1 MKRRRFFLAL
11 ILFLLVSS
19 CKALTG
25 PKTEQAVRAYH
36 DPSMGWTASL
46 PVDWSMC
53 DVPGGQFIRDL
64 PLTDPTRLILWNY
77 QGRTV
82 EDIRLEL
89 EQSGGVINQTKVDE
103 RATPTL
109 EWMLFQ
115 GDARSDPELT
125 VQFALATEDDE
136 THLVLLVARKDEIN
150 TLAETVLLPA
160 VDSFVSGPPEPP
172 VSILA
177 VAPPDPEYWPTRQW
191 QTASPESQG
200 VDSRQLQAMLAL
212 IREERIPLDT
222 LTIVRHGYI
231 VFDRTFPPFKP
242 DDLHELHSATKSIMS
257 ALVGMAL
264 SDARFAGAT
273 KLSVNTP
280 VFEFLPVRRAANL
293 DERKRAMTLEH
304 VLTMTTGLDWTEW
317 GAAYESGTGNDLVTM
332 IDTAPDWTQYVL
344 DRPMAA
350 DPGTTFLYNSGASH
364 LLSAIV
370 SDLSGKEAADL
381 AAERLFDP
389 LGIHDFEW
397 ATGPEGVTAGWANLR
412 MHPRD
417 LAKIGLLY
425 LHRGAWDGQPIIPAD
440 WVEASTTDQV
450 RDPRYEYG
458 YQWWLD
464 RADGY
469 AFMAGRFG
477 QVAMIVPKQDM
488 VIVFTS
494 HLPDTASDVG
504 VTRWLAERFI
514 LPAAE

>member
-1 MKRRRFFLAL
+1 MKRRRLFLTP
-11 ILFLLVSS
+11 ILFLLLSY
-19 CKALTG
+19 CQAF
-25 PKTEQAVRAYH
+25 PAPNPEQALSVYH
-36 DPSMGWTASL
+36 DPSFGWTASL
-46 PVDWSMC
+46 PANWSMC
-53 DVPGGQFIRDL
+53 DVPGGQFVRDL
-64 PLTDPTRLILWNY
+64 VLTDPTRLILWSY

-89 EQSGGVINQTKVDE
+89 ERSGGVINQMKVDE
-103 RATPTL
+103 RTTSRMA
-109 EWMLFQ
+109 WMLFQ
-115 GDARSDPELT
+115 ADARSDPELK
-125 VQFALATEDDE
+125 VQFALATEADE
-136 THLVLLVARKDEIN
+136 TDLILLVARKDEMN
-150 TLAETVLLPA
+150 TLAENVLLPA
-160 VDSFVSGPPEPP
+160 VDSFIPGPPDPP

-177 VAPPDPEYWPTRQW
+177 AAPPEPDYWPTHGW

-200 VDSRQLQAMLAL
+200 IDARRLEAMLSL
-212 IREERIPLDT
+212 IHKERIPLDS
-222 LTIVRHGYI
+222 LTIVRHGYV
-231 VFDRTFPPFKP
+231 VFHETFPPFEP
-242 DDLHELHSATKSIMS
+242 GDLHELHSATKSITS
-257 ALVGMAL
+257 ALVGIAL
-264 SDARFAGAT
+264 SDARSAEAT
-273 KLSVNTP
+273 RLSVNTP
-280 VFEFLPVRRAANL
+280 VLEFLLARRAANL

-370 SDLSGKEAADL
+370 TDLSGKEAADL
-381 AAERLFDP
+381 AAERLFTP

-397 ATGPEGVTAGWANLR
+397 VTGPEGVTAGWANLR
-412 MHPRD
+412 MHPQD

-425 LHRGAWDGQPIIPAD
+425 LQRGAWDGQQIIPED
-440 WVEASTTDQV
+440 WVEASTIDQV

-477 QVAMIVPKQDM
+477 QVAIVAPKHDM
-488 VIVFTS
+488 VIIFTS
-494 HLPDTASDVG
+494 HLPDSISDVG
-504 VTRWLAERFI
+504 VTRWLTERFI
-514 LPAAE
+514 FPAAE